1 METTL
6 SPQEIRENL
15 AQFHGTEN
23 FYKHPLCNVIWTDG
37 AQYVID
43 SCNAHWLVSDVSI
56 QCDALKD
63 KSEFIKVQ
71 LSCENEKGTLEY
83 TNGNGKLLHVHEYRY
98 TDFPLDVIAFY
109 YTNGTLLLPSE
120 Y

>member
-1 METTL
+1 METTMK
-6 SPQEIRENL
+6 PQEIL
-15 AQFHGTEN
+15 AGMEQYRGTEN
-23 FYKHPLCNVIWTDG
+23 YYKHPFCNVIWTDG
-37 AQYVID
+37 AQYIAD
-43 SCNAHWLVSDVSI
+43 SCNANWLVSDACI

-71 LSCENEKGTLEY
+71 LSCDNGKGTLEY
-83 TNGNGKLLHVHEYRY
+83 TDGNGKLLHVHEYRY

>member
-6 SPQEIRENL
+6 SSKEIRENL
-15 AQFHGTEN
+15 EQFHGTEH

-37 AQYVID
+37 VQYILD

-56 QCDALKD
+56 QCNDLRN

-71 LSCENEKGTLEY
+71 LSCDNGKGTLEY
-83 TNGNGKLLHVHEYRY
+83 TNGNGNLLHIHEYHR
-98 TDFPLDVIAFY
+98 TDFPLDIISFY
-109 YTNGTLLLPSE
+109 FTNNTLLLPSE